1 MKVLFATTNEAK
13 IKRYAEEIRKYGIEV
28 LTIKDLDFKLDVDE
42 NGKDAIENAYIKA
55 KAYYDKT
62 GVITIGMDNN
72 LFFENVP
79 DEIQPGVYVRR
90 INGKELN
97 DEEMIEYYSNLA
109 NKFGGKIESC
119 WVYGMVVYNGTL
131 KKEYSWKKD
140 KFYIINTPST
150 KRNPGYPLDSI
161 SILPELD
168 KYFVDLTNEERN
180 LNKNDTSSNDVVKF
194 IVDSINE
201 LNI

>member
-13 IKRYAEEIRKYGIEV
+13 IKRYADKVRKNGIEV

-62 GVITIGMDNN
+62 GIITIGMDNN

-97 DEEMIEYYSNLA
+97 DEEMIEHYSKLA
-109 NKFGGKIESC
+109 HKFGGKIESC

-140 KFYIINTPST
+140 KFYIIDTPSI

-161 SILPELD
+161 SIVPKLN
-168 KYFVDLTNEERN
+168 KYFVDLTDEEKN
-180 LNKNDTSSNDVVKF
+180 SNKNDTSTNKVVKF

-201 LNI
+201 LNK